1 MRRTAILGSVL
12 ALALATAAPPAAAKE
27 MTDAEKAL
35 TALLALGV
43 GVAIAKHG
51 KDHNANSNWDSQLYG
66 DPFSPARDVVCLPRP
81 RKCYE
86 DGHLSWRWTKRIFN

>member
-1 MRRTAILGSVL
+1 MKSTAILGSVL
-12 ALALATAAPPAAAKE
+12 ALALAGVAPAATAKE

-35 TALLALGV
+35 AALLAVGV

-51 KDHNANSNWDSQLYG
+51 KDHNSNADWDAQLYG
-66 DPFSPARDVVCLPRP
+66 DPFSPARGVVCLPRP

-86 DGHLSWRWTKRIFN
+86 DGNLSWRWTKRIFN